1 MCTWGA
7 PWEMRFIKGFL
18 MVGKAEGNTAFT
30 SVVPELTRAR
40 AEHTDE
46 CEHWNIFSACC
57 RRGAFSVLGFT
68 SRVKQN
74 LIRTPKKGVK
84 DSLINS

>member
-46 CEHWNIFSACC
+46 CEPWNIFSACC
-57 RRGAFSVLGFT
+57 RRGAFSVSVLLCASNKTLFAL
-68 SRVKQN
+68 Q
-74 LIRTPKKGVK
+74 KKA
-84 DSLINS
+84 